1 MKKNSAFVLAI
12 LLLCFSC
19 NTKDKKKLTIGFAM
33 DTFTEERWKNDA
45 KFFEERAE
53 QLGATVIRQVCNGN
67 EQLQNEQ
74 VENLITQGVD
84 ILVIVPHNSKTAAK
98 AVKSAKEAGIKV
110 IAYDRMIKDC
120 DLDLYVSFD
129 NQQVGVLQAQEMV
142 KLASKGNYILVE
154 GSATDENAF
163 FYQKGHMQI
172 LKPLI
177 DSGKITVVMEQFCK
191 DWLPIEAYKQT
202 QNALTKNNNNLAA
215 VLVANDGLASGCIQ
229 ALTEQQLAGKIPVSG
244 QDAEL
249 AAIQRVITG
258 TQSMTVYKPI
268 KKLAY
273 AGAEAAVSLAN
284 GKEISTPTQ
293 TINNGKKDVKS
304 LLLPPVTVTKNNV
317 METVVADGYIKA
329 TDLKQP

>member
-1 MKKNSAFVLAI
+1 
-12 LLLCFSC
+12 
-19 NTKDKKKLTIGFAM
+19 TY
-33 DTFTEERWKNDA
+33 TEERWKKDGQ
-45 KFFEERAE
+45 FFEERAA

-84 ILVIVPHNSKTAAK
+84 VLVIVPHNSKTAAK
-98 AVKSAKEAGIKV
+98 AVNSAKEAGIKV

-129 NQQVGVLQAQEMV
+129 NEQVGVLQAQTLV
-142 KLASKGNYILVE
+142 GLAPKGNYMLVE

-163 FYQKGHMQI
+163 LYNKGHMQI

-177 DSGKITVVMEQFCK
+177 DSGHITIVMEQYCK

-202 QNALTKNNNNLAA
+202 QNALTKNNNNIAA
-215 VLVANDGLASGCIQ
+215 ILVANDGLAGGCIQ

-249 AAIQRVITG
+249 AAVQRVIDG
-258 TQSMTVYKPI
+258 VQSMTVYKPI
-268 KKLAY
+268 KQLAY
-273 AGAEAAVSLAN
+273 AGAEAAIALAEN
-284 GKEISTPTQ
+284 KPTAATTR
-293 TINNGKKDVKS
+293 TINNGKKEVS
-304 LLLPPVTVTKNNV
+304 ALLLAPVAVDKNNV
-317 METVVADGYIKA
+317 KQTVIADGYIKA
-329 TDLKQP
+329 TELKMQ